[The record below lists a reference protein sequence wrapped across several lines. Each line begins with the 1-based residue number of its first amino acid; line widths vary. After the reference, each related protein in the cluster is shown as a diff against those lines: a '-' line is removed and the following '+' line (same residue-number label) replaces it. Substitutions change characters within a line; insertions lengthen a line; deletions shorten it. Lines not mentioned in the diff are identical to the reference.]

1 MIIESIVQLLNKEMI
16 PLFGNIEF
24 NVFKD
29 WEEINGKTLTMIAGG
44 TENGTM
50 LVGLDTEKGT
60 MYVLAYEEDK

>member
-1 MIIESIVQLLNKEMI
+1 MIL
-16 PLFGNIEF
+16 LFGNIEF

-29 WEEINGKTLTMIAGG
+29 WEEINGKTLTMVAGG

-60 MYVLAYEEDK
+60 MYVLAYKEDE